1 MQNVADVIEK
11 FILGELFEEEKDS
24 VDVQRR
30 ELAQQ
35 LSCAPSQIT
44 YTLTTR
50 FTPEKGYEVISRRGN
65 GGFIR
70 IVRLH
75 TVPVGL
81 QTLSQGMTAEQMIAS
96 LLAHKMITPR
106 EARLMNYNL
115 EILGDR
121 VSPEDKCI
129 IVRKAYE
136 RINEVK

>member
-11 FILGELFEEEKDS
+11 FIIGELFEDEKDS

-50 FTPEKGYEVISRRGN
+50 FTPERGYEVVSKRGN

-70 IVRLH
+70 IIRLH
-75 TVPVGL
+75 TVPVE
-81 QTLSQGMTAEQMIAS
+81 QETLPEGMSAEEMVEA
-96 LLAHKMITPR
+96 LLAHKMITIR
-106 EARLMNYNL
+106 EARLMKYNL
-115 EILGDR
+115 EIL
-121 VSPEDKCI
+121 
-129 IVRKAYE
+129 
-136 RINEVK
+136 